1 MHTVSPLARRIPIR
15 NVWYLLLYA
24 WDLARWRDTTQAAVE
39 ASGSLLGLLA
49 GVLAGTTRE
58 LLRGQLRRAHLDCH
72 DEIRGIRGRVDFA
85 TSLKHMCFERGK
97 AYCRFPVLSID
108 TLKNRIIRATLHR
121 LASDSRLVSAGG
133 SSEGD
138 LRHELRAVVSEMDG
152 VELSPITIADFS
164 LVQLGSSDRDYA
176 VPLAICALIQRLQMP
191 AEQVGDQAM
200 VALLKDEITFH
211 RLFERF
217 VLNYYRHRLTA
228 YDVKGE
234 SLSWHD
240 ELGCTLVPGMRTDV
254 TITEKRAPYRR
265 LVIDTK
271 YSIRTLAE
279 SPHGGEKFK
288 SENLYQVYAYL
299 RTQEHRSAA
308 HAAAEGML
316 LYPTTSRELDEAM
329 FVQGHR
335 IRVATVDLSRPWR
348 EIEERLHSLVDAEKD
363 DIRKCMRGTK
373 VPSQPE
379 D

>member
-1 MHTVSPLARRIPIR
+1 MLGVGPTVRRIPIQ

-24 WDLARWRDTTQAAVE
+24 WDLARWRDTTRGAVD

-49 GVLAGTTRE
+49 RVLAGTTRQ
-58 LLRGQLRRAHLDCH
+58 LLRRQLRRAHLDVR

-85 TSLKHMCFERGK
+85 TSLKRMSFERGK
-97 AYCRFPVLSID
+97 ACCRFPELSID
-108 TLKNRIIRATLHR
+108 TLKNRIILATLHR
-121 LASDSRLVSAGG
+121 LALDSRLVTAGG
-133 SSEGD
+133 SSEDD
-138 LRHELRAVVSEMDG
+138 LRHELRAVVNEMDG
-152 VELSPITIADFS
+152 VELSPITMAEFS
-164 LVQLGSSDRDYA
+164 RIQLGSSDLDYA
-176 VPLAICALIQRLQMP
+176 VPLAICALVQRLQMP
-191 AEQVGDQAM
+191 TEQAGDHAM
-200 VALLKDEITFH
+200 MALLGDEITFH
-211 RLFERF
+211 RLFEHF
-217 VLNYYRHRLTA
+217 VLNFYRHHLTA

-240 ELGCTLVPGMRTDV
+240 ELGCALVPGMRTDV

-265 LVIDTK
+265 LVVETK
-271 YSIRTLAE
+271 YSIRTLAA

-363 DIRKCMRGTK
+363 DVRKCMRGTK
-373 VPSQPE
+373 VPRQPE

>member
-49 GVLAGTTRE
+49 SVLAGTTRE

-85 TSLKHMCFERGK
+85 TSLKRMSFERGK
-97 AYCRFPVLSID
+97 AYCRFPELSID
-108 TLKNRIIRATLHR
+108 TLRNRIIRATLHR

-152 VELSPITIADFS
+152 VRLSPITMADFS

-176 VPLAICALIQRLQMP
+176 VPLAICALIQRLQIP

-217 VLNYYRHRLTA
+217 VLNFYRHRLTT

-254 TITEKRAPYRR
+254 TITEKRAPYRL
-265 LVIDTK
+265 LVVDTK

-279 SPHGGEKFK
+279 APHGGEKFK
-288 SENLYQVYAYL
+288 SENLYQIYAYL

-348 EIEERLHSLVDAEKD
+348 EIEERLYSLVDAEKD
-363 DIRKCMRGTK
+363 DVRKCMRGTK
-373 VPSQPE
+373 VPRQPE